1 MIGDG
6 CPLWEISEGRAGGSR
21 RSSRVTQSSLYSVVA
36 SSIAEVARDL
46 GIYDSTL
53 GELGAQPRTEREP
66 GVDTPTP
73 RGIRSGPAEL

>member
-1 MIGDG
+1 M
-6 CPLWEISEGRAGGSR
+6 
-21 RSSRVTQSSLYSVVA
+21 TQSSLYSVVA

-73 RGIRSGPAEL
+73 MGNSIGSRGTLTIRSRVSVGS